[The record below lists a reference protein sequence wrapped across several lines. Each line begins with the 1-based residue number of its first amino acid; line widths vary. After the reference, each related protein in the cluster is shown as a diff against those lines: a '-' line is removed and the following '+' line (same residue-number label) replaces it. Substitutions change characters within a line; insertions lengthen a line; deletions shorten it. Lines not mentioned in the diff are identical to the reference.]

1 MTQAKNNDKVTVHYT
16 GTLADGSEFDS
27 TREADALEFTI
38 GDGQLIKGFD
48 DAVTGMTVGE
58 TKTVTILAAE
68 AYGIPNEEMVFDIER
83 SQFAEDLTP
92 ELGQRFQL
100 DTPDGQQIVVTI
112 TEIDG
117 DQITLDANHP
127 LAGQDL
133 TFELELMT
141 IA

>member
-1 MTQAKNNDKVTVHYT
+1 MTQAKSGDKVTVHYT

-38 GDGQLIKGFD
+38 GDGELIKGFD
-48 DAVTGMTVGE
+48 DAVTGMAIGE
-58 TKTVTILAAE
+58 TKTVTIPAEE
-68 AYGIPNEEMVFDIER
+68 AYGTANEEMIFDIER
-83 SQFAEDLTP
+83 SQFDESVTP
-92 ELGQRFQL
+92 ELGQRFQFEA
-100 DTPDGQQIVVTI
+100 PDGQQIVVTI

-127 LAGQDL
+127 LAGEDL

-141 IA
+141 ID

>member
-1 MTQAKNNDKVTVHYT
+1 MSQAKSNDKVTVHYT

-27 TREADALEFTI
+27 TREAEALEFTL

-48 DAVTGMTVGE
+48 DAVTGMKIGE
-58 TKTVTILAAE
+58 VKTVTIAAVE
-68 AYGIPNEEMVFDIER
+68 AYGEPNEEMVFDIER
-83 SQFAEDLTP
+83 SQFAEDVTP

-100 DTPDGQQIVVTI
+100 DTPDGQQIIVTI

-133 TFELELMT
+133 TFELELMS
-141 IA
+141 IV

>member
-1 MTQAKNNDKVTVHYT
+1 MSQAKKDDKVKVHYT
-16 GTLADGSEFDS
+16 GTLNDGTVFDS
-27 TREADALEFTI
+27 SREAEPLAFTV

-48 DAVTGMTVGE
+48 TAITGMTVGE
-58 TKTVTILAAE
+58 TKTVTIPAAE
-68 AYGIPNEEMVFDIER
+68 AYGMPNEEMVFQVDR
-83 SQFAEDLTP
+83 TQFAADVTP

-100 DTPDGQQIVVTI
+100 DAPDGQQIVVCI

-117 DQITLDANHP
+117 EKITLDANHP

-133 TFELELMT
+133 TFELELME

>member
-1 MTQAKNNDKVTVHYT
+1 MTQAKKDNKVTVHYT

-27 TREADALEFTI
+27 TREAEALEFTL

-48 DAVTGMTVGE
+48 DAVTGMTIGE
-58 TKTVTILAAE
+58 TKKVTIPAAE
-68 AYGIPNEEMVFDIER
+68 AYGVPNEEMVFDVER
-83 SQFAEDLTP
+83 SQFAADVTP

-112 TEIDG
+112 TAIEG

-127 LAGQDL
+127 LSGQDL
-133 TFELELMT
+133 TFELELIT
-141 IA
+141 IN

>member
-1 MTQAKNNDKVTVHYT
+1 MTQAKKENKVTVHYT

-27 TREADALEFTI
+27 TREAEALAFTI

-48 DAVTGMTVGE
+48 DAVTGMAIGE
-58 TKTVTILAAE
+58 TKTVTIPAEE
-68 AYGIPNEEMVFDIER
+68 AYGISNEEMVFDIER

-92 ELGQRFQL
+92 ELGQKFQL

-112 TEIDG
+112 TAIDG

-133 TFELELMT
+133 TFELELVT
-141 IA
+141 ID

>member
-1 MTQAKNNDKVTVHYT
+1 MAEAKKGDKVTVHYT
-16 GTLADGSEFDS
+16 GTLTDESEFDS
-27 TREADALEFTI
+27 TREADPLEFTI

-58 TKTVTILAAE
+58 SKTVTIAADE
-68 AYGIPNEEMVFDIER
+68 AYGSTNEEMVFDIER
-83 SQFAEDLTP
+83 SQFAEDVTP

-112 TEIDG
+112 TAIEG
-117 DQITLDANHP
+117 DKITLDANHP

>member
-1 MTQAKNNDKVTVHYT
+1 MAQAKNSDKVTVHYT

-58 TKTVTILAAE
+58 TKTVTILATE

>member
-1 MTQAKNNDKVTVHYT
+1 MAEAKKGDEVTVHYT
-16 GTLADGSEFDS
+16 GTLADESEFDS
-27 TREADALEFTI
+27 TREADPLEFTI

-48 DAVTGMTVGE
+48 VAVTGMTVGE
-58 TKTVTILAAE
+58 SKTVTIAADE
-68 AYGIPNEEMVFDIER
+68 AYGSVNEEMVFDIER
-83 SQFAEDLTP
+83 SQFAEDVTP

-112 TEIDG
+112 TAIEG
-117 DQITLDANHP
+117 DKITLDANHP

-141 IA
+141 IV

>member
-1 MTQAKNNDKVTVHYT
+1 MTQAKINDKVTVHYT

-27 TREADALEFTI
+27 TRDVDALEFTL

-48 DAVTGMTVGE
+48 EAVTGMTIGE
-58 TKTVTILAAE
+58 TKTITIPSEE
-68 AYGIPNEEMVFDIER
+68 AYGSPNEEMVFDIER
-83 SQFAEDLTP
+83 SQFAEDVTP

-112 TEIDG
+112 TGIDG
-117 DQITLDANHP
+117 DKITLDANHP
-127 LAGQDL
+127 LAGHDL

>member
-1 MTQAKNNDKVTVHYT
+1 MAQAKKDDKVTVHYT
-16 GTLADGSEFDS
+16 GTLNDGSEFDS
-27 TREADALEFTI
+27 SREAEPLEFTI

-58 TKTVTILAAE
+58 TKTVNIPAEE
-68 AYGIPNEEMVFDIER
+68 AYGSANEEMVFDIER
-83 SQFAEDLTP
+83 SQFAEDVTP

-112 TEIDG
+112 TAIEG

-133 TFELELMT
+133 TFELELMS

>member
-1 MTQAKNNDKVTVHYT
+1 MTQAKKDNKVTVHYT

-27 TREADALEFTI
+27 TREAEALEFTL

-48 DAVTGMTVGE
+48 DAVTGMAIGE
-58 TKTVTILAAE
+58 TKKVTIPAEE
-68 AYGIPNEEMVFDIER
+68 AYGLPNEEMVFDIDR
-83 SQFAEDLTP
+83 NQFAEDVTP

-100 DTPDGQQIVVTI
+100 DAPDGQQIVVAI
-112 TEIDG
+112 TAIEG

-133 TFELELMT
+133 SFELELMT

>member
-1 MTQAKNNDKVTVHYT
+1 MTQAKSSDRVTVHYT

-27 TREADALEFTI
+27 SRTAEPLEFTL

-48 DAVTGMTVGE
+48 DAVTGMKVGE
-58 TKTVTILAAE
+58 IKTVTIPAE
-68 AYGIPNEEMVFDIER
+68 QAYGVPNEEMVFAVER
-83 SQFAEDLTP
+83 SQFAADVTP
-92 ELGQRFQL
+92 ELGQRFQI
-100 DTPDGQQIVVTI
+100 DTPDGQQIVVAI

-141 IA
+141 IG

>member
-1 MTQAKNNDKVTVHYT
+1 MAQVKKNDKVTVHYT
-16 GTLADGSEFDS
+16 GTLADGSVFDS
-27 TREADALEFTI
+27 SREAEPLEFTV

-48 DAVTGMTVGE
+48 EAISGMTVGE
-58 TKTVTILAAE
+58 VKTVTIPAEE
-68 AYGIPNEEMVFDIER
+68 AYGAPNEEMVFDIER
-83 SQFAEDLTP
+83 SQFDESVTP
-92 ELGQRFQL
+92 ELGQRFQFEA
-100 DTPDGQQIVVTI
+100 PDGQQIVVTI

>member
-1 MTQAKNNDKVTVHYT
+1 MAQAKNGDKVTVHYT

-27 TREADALEFTI
+27 TREAEALEFTI

-48 DAVTGMTVGE
+48 DAVTGMAIGE
-58 TKTVTILAAE
+58 TKTVNIPAE
-68 AYGIPNEEMVFDIER
+68 KAYGNVNEEMVFDIER
-83 SQFAEDLTP
+83 SQFAEDVTP

-112 TEIDG
+112 TAIEG